1 MTNWLVDTN
10 RFQLAGPPT
19 WFLSK
24 LWEFDPSLVIVPSRQ
39 NHFYRL
45 AQRRPTTLST
55 AIVNDVMKE
64 QADTAMLVAYGLV
77 PVTTILS
84 TVRWDNPA
92 IFEELRRRAPWRMGG
107 AEKFSAIIDE
117 QEQKEALDKAAQ
129 QEDML
134 NYVSKDAWRFY
145 NKQIGTRSHLW
156 SPTAKSSN
164 GKSASPGIVI
174 PKTQYSPLVDTGWG
188 NVLRPR
194 DRS

>member
-164 GKSASPGIVI
+164 CKSASPGIVI